1 MDHHHVSAGSYFVG
15 FRQTLILEAFL
26 ATCVG
31 LALVDEEQGVGGLAH
46 FLLPEPA
53 SLSGAFQPEKYAS
66 TGLPLF
72 LRSLLEAGAR
82 PDKLRA
88 FIAGGALIG
97 PVGDVD
103 ISLNIGGR
111 TAERV
116 ESILR
121 EHAIPVAH
129 METGGVSACCL
140 RLDLQSWNCRIEP
153 AGPIPAE
160 EETSFAIPRPEEID
174 LALEQLQPIP
184 QVAIKIMQLI
194 DKEQE
199 YDVRLLTAEIRKD
212 QVISARTLKLANSVS
227 FASRQRIE
235 SLDYGLMY
243 LGIHLF
249 MRYVIAAAV
258 DGFFE
263 HSPAGGYSLC
273 KGGLYHHAVG
283 TAVIAERLALLTG
296 RARPALAYTAGLL
309 HDIGKVALDQYL
321 HRAYPLFYR
330 RLSEEQALDFI
341 QAERELFGVDHTE
354 IGHRLAERWS
364 LPVSIAECIRH
375 HHVPERASRHG
386 ALAHIVFLANFLMSC
401 FRAGLQV
408 GPANAASL
416 LAPRLNAI
424 GLSAGQFAQLV
435 DMIPTNVF
443 DAVPETAIPT

>member
-1 MDHHHVSAGSYFVG
+1 
-15 FRQTLILEAFL
+15 
-26 ATCVG
+26 
-31 LALVDEEQGVGGLAH
+31 LAH
-46 FLLPEPA
+46 FLLPEPV
-53 SLSGAFQPEKYAS
+53 SLSGDFQPEKYAS

-72 LRSLLEAGAR
+72 LRSLCDAGASSER
-82 PDKLRA
+82 LRA

-97 PVGDVD
+97 PVGEVD

-116 ESILR
+116 EALLR
-121 EHAIPVAH
+121 EQAIPISRA
-129 METGGVSACCL
+129 ETGGVCACCL
-140 RLDLQSWNCRIEP
+140 RLDMQSWACRIDP
-153 AGPIPAE
+153 ADPIPA
-160 EETSFAIPRPEEID
+160 AAGPPAAAPRPEEID
-174 LALEQLQPIP
+174 LALERLQPIP
-184 QVAIKIMQLI
+184 QVALKIMQMI
-194 DKEQE
+194 EEEQE

-212 QVISARTLKLANSVS
+212 QVISARTLKLANSVT

-235 SLDYGLMY
+235 SLDHALMY

-263 HSPAGGYSLC
+263 QSASGGYSLC

-296 RARPALAYTAGLL
+296 CAQPALAYTAGLL

-330 RLSEEQALDFI
+330 RLSEDQALDFI
-341 QAERELFGVDHTE
+341 QAEREVFGVDHTE
-354 IGHRLAERWS
+354 TGHRLAARWS
-364 LPVSIAECIRH
+364 LPESIAESIRH
-375 HHVPERASRHG
+375 HHVPERAPRHG

-408 GPANAASL
+408 GASNSAL

-424 GLSAGQFAQLV
+424 GLSAVQFAQIV
-435 DMIPTNVF
+435 DMIPVNLF
-443 DAVPETAIPT
+443 DSEPETAIPA